1 MDTIY
6 IIESIILHL
15 GHLEDDSQRRC
26 STKNPELLFWFWW
39 RNTWPKIFGFMIILN
54 YISNSNFTP
63 PGKITWRHH
72 RDLDFLSRIHGL
84 GLYKIRIIMY

>member
-26 STKNPELLFWFWW
+26 PTK
-39 RNTWPKIFGFMIILN
+39 TWPKIFGFMIILN